1 MRKILIIFAALL
13 TQMANAQKVQS
24 QNDTILIHTSA
35 VCETCKETIEHDLS
49 FVKGIV
55 SSNLSVET
63 RDLTVI
69 FDSNKIDA
77 NKIRTEVTKIGYDA
91 DSLKADPKAFKKLP
105 ECCKKPHNE

>member
-1 MRKILIIFAALL
+1 MKRIKIIVTIIAVQIIIAL
-13 TQMANAQKVQS
+13 NVQA
-24 QNDTILIHTSA
+24 QNDTLKIQTSA

-55 SSNLSVET
+55 SSDLRVKTHE
-63 RDLTVI
+63 LTVI
-69 FDSNKIDA
+69 YDPKKIDA